1 MKSYWA
7 RPPGDRRGKIDMIS
21 LRVMSDRMTSEIRSA
36 IDFYDRH
43 PITAQIILAK
53 LKATRG
59 TLEGL
64 KPDDLFPHDQDH
76 YGGLAANDVLGKCA
90 RIGAGSKVVDL
101 CAGLGGP
108 ARYL

>member
-1 MKSYWA
+1 YRACPQAIRAEKSIWSVSA
-7 RPPGDRRGKIDMIS
+7 MR
-21 LRVMSDRMTSEIRSA
+21 DRMTSEIRSA
-36 IDFYDRH
+36 IDFYDGH

-53 LKATRG
+53 LKAARG

-76 YGGLAANDVLGKCA
+76 YGGVAANDALAKCA
-90 RIGAGSKVVDL
+90 RIGIGSRVVDL

-108 ARYL
+108 APHPADR